1 MKVTVVRSGG
11 FAGIQRRG
19 EGDTATDPVLREL
32 VDRVDLGAV
41 PRPGRIPDQFL
52 YEIEISGRTATVG
65 EAQLTGPLRDLV
77 HYCLAEPQSGSAVR
91 GPCF

>member
-19 EGDTATDPVLREL
+19 EGDTSADPVLRTL
-32 VDRVDLGAV
+32 VDRVDLSAV
-41 PRPGRIPDQFL
+41 PRPGRVPDRFT
-52 YEIEISGRTATVG
+52 YEIEIDGRKATVG

-77 HYCLAEPQSGSAVR
+77 DHVLT
-91 GPCF
+91 